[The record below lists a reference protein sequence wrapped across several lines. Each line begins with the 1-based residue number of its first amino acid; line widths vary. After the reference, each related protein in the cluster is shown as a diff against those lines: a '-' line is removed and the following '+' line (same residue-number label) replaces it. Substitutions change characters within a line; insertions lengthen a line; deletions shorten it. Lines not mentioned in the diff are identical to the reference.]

1 MFLIMATAKVVY
13 ASMTGNN
20 EEIADIVEEAL
31 ENLDVSVET
40 SEISQADPSDFEDTD
55 ICIVCSYTYGDDGDL
70 PDEAVDFYE
79 DLKEMDLTG
88 KVYGVCGSGDTFYDE
103 FCKVVDDFAG
113 VFEQTGAT
121 KGSDVV
127 KVDLA
132 PEAEDIEHLEKF
144 VAEIVAKQS
153 AL

>member
-1 MFLIMATAKVVY
+1 MATAKVVY

-103 FCKVVDDFAG
+103 FCKVVDDFAS

>member
-1 MFLIMATAKVVY
+1 MATAKVVY

-20 EEIADIVEEAL
+20 EEIAEIVEEAL
-31 ENLDVSVET
+31 ESLNVDVET
-40 SEISQADPSDFEDTD
+40 TEISQADPADFEDSD

-79 DLKEMDLTG
+79 DLKDIDLTG
-88 KVYGVCGSGDTFYDE
+88 KVYGVCGSGDTFYDD
-103 FCKVVDDFAG
+103 FCKVVDDFAA

-127 KVDLA
+127 KVDLSA
-132 PEAEDIEHLEKF
+132 EADDIEHLEKF
-144 VAEIVAKQS
+144 VSEIVAKQS

>member
-1 MFLIMATAKVVY
+1 MATAKVVY

-20 EEIADIVEEAL
+20 EEIAEIVEEAL
-31 ENLDVSVET
+31 ENANVSVET
-40 SEISQADPSDFEDTD
+40 TEISQADPADFEDAD

-79 DLKEMDLTG
+79 DLKEEDLAG

-103 FCKVVDDFAG
+103 FCKVVDDFAAI
-113 VFEQTGAT
+113 FEQTGAT
-121 KGSDVV
+121 KGADVV

-132 PEAEDIEHLEKF
+132 PEADDIANLEKF
-144 VAEIVAKQS
+144 VSEIVAKQQS
-153 AL
+153 L

>member
-1 MFLIMATAKVVY
+1 MATAKVVY

-55 ICIVCSYTYGDDGDL
+55 ICIVCGYTYGDDGDL

-132 PEAEDIEHLEKF
+132 PEVEDIEHLEKF

>member
-1 MFLIMATAKVVY
+1 MATAKVVY

-20 EEIADIVEEAL
+20 EEIAEIVEEAL
-31 ENLDVSVET
+31 ENLNIDVET
-40 SEISQADPSDFEDTD
+40 TEISQADPTAFEESD

-79 DLKEMDLTG
+79 DLKDINLTG
-88 KVYGVCGSGDTFYDE
+88 KVYGVCGSGDTFYDD
-103 FCKVVDDFAG
+103 FCKAVDDFAA

-121 KGSDVV
+121 KGSAVV
-127 KVDLA
+127 KVDLSA
-132 PEAEDIEHLEKF
+132 EAEDIKHLENF

>member
-1 MFLIMATAKVVY
+1 MATAKVVY

-20 EEIADIVEEAL
+20 EEIAEIVEEAL
-31 ENLDVSVET
+31 ESLNVDVET
-40 SEISQADPSDFEDTD
+40 TEISQADPADFEDSD

-79 DLKEMDLTG
+79 DLKDIDLTG
-88 KVYGVCGSGDTFYDE
+88 KVYGVCGSGDTFYDD
-103 FCKVVDDFAG
+103 FCKVVDDFAA

-127 KVDLA
+127 KVDLSA
-132 PEAEDIEHLEKF
+132 EAEDIEHLEKF
-144 VAEIVAKQS
+144 VSEIVAKQS

>member
-1 MFLIMATAKVVY
+1 MATAKVVY

-20 EEIADIVEEAL
+20 EEIAEIVEEAL
-31 ENLDVSVET
+31 ERLNVDVET
-40 SEISQADPSDFEDTD
+40 TEISQADPADFEDSD

-79 DLKEMDLTG
+79 DLKDIDLTG
-88 KVYGVCGSGDTFYDE
+88 KVYGVCGSGDTFYDD
-103 FCKVVDDFAG
+103 FCKVVDDFAA

-127 KVDLA
+127 KVDLSA
-132 PEAEDIEHLEKF
+132 EAEDIEHLEKF
-144 VAEIVAKQS
+144 VSEIVAKQS

>member
-1 MFLIMATAKVVY
+1 MATAKVVY

-88 KVYGVCGSGDTFYDE
+88 KFYGVCGSGDTFYDE

-144 VAEIVAKQS
+144 VAEIIAKQS

>member
-1 MFLIMATAKVVY
+1 MATAKVVY

-79 DLKEMDLTG
+79 DLKEMNLTG

>member
-1 MFLIMATAKVVY
+1 MATAKVVY

-20 EEIADIVEEAL
+20 EDIADIVEEAL

>member
-1 MFLIMATAKVVY
+1 MATAKVVY

-20 EEIADIVEEAL
+20 EEIAEIVEEAL
-31 ENLDVSVET
+31 ESLNVDVET
-40 SEISQADPSDFEDTD
+40 TEISQADPANFEDSD

-79 DLKEMDLTG
+79 DLKDIDLTG
-88 KVYGVCGSGDTFYDE
+88 KVYGVCGSGDTFYDD
-103 FCKVVDDFAG
+103 FCKVVDDFAA

-127 KVDLA
+127 KVDLSA
-132 PEAEDIEHLEKF
+132 EAEDIEHLEKF
-144 VAEIVAKQS
+144 VSEIVAKQS

>member
-1 MFLIMATAKVVY
+1 MATAKVVY

-20 EEIADIVEEAL
+20 EEIAEIVEEAL
-31 ENLDVSVET
+31 ESLNVDVET
-40 SEISQADPSDFEDTD
+40 TEISQADTADFEDSD
-55 ICIVCSYTYGDDGDL
+55 LCIVCSYTYGDDGDL

-79 DLKEMDLTG
+79 DLKDIDLTG
-88 KVYGVCGSGDTFYDE
+88 KVYGVCGSGDTFYDD
-103 FCKVVDDFAG
+103 FCKVVDDFAA

-127 KVDLA
+127 KVDLSA
-132 PEAEDIEHLEKF
+132 EAEDIEHLEKF
-144 VAEIVAKQS
+144 VSEIVAKQS

>member
-1 MFLIMATAKVVY
+1 MATAKVVY

-20 EEIADIVEEAL
+20 EEIAEIVEEAL
-31 ENLDVSVET
+31 ESLNIDVET
-40 SEISQADPSDFEDTD
+40 TEISQADPADFEDSD

-79 DLKEMDLTG
+79 DLKDIDLTG
-88 KVYGVCGSGDTFYDE
+88 KVYGVCGSGDTFYDD
-103 FCKVVDDFAG
+103 FCKVVDDFAA

-127 KVDLA
+127 KVDLSA
-132 PEAEDIEHLEKF
+132 EAEDIEHLEKF
-144 VAEIVAKQS
+144 VSEIVAKQS

>member
-1 MFLIMATAKVVY
+1 MATAKVVY

-20 EEIADIVEEAL
+20 EEIAEIVEEAL
-31 ENLDVSVET
+31 ESLNVDVKT
-40 SEISQADPSDFEDTD
+40 TEISQADPADFEDSD

-79 DLKEMDLTG
+79 DLKDIDLTG
-88 KVYGVCGSGDTFYDE
+88 KVYGVCGSGDTFYDD
-103 FCKVVDDFAG
+103 FCKVVDDFAA

-127 KVDLA
+127 KVDLSA
-132 PEAEDIEHLEKF
+132 EAEDIEHLEKF
-144 VAEIVAKQS
+144 VSEIVAKQS

>member
-1 MFLIMATAKVVY
+1 MATAKVVY

-31 ENLDVSVET
+31 ENLNVSVET

-79 DLKEMDLTG
+79 DLKEMNLTG

>member
-1 MFLIMATAKVVY
+1 MATAKVVY

-132 PEAEDIEHLEKF
+132 PEAEDIEHLENF

>member
-1 MFLIMATAKVVY
+1 MATAKVVY

-153 AL
+153 TL

>member
-1 MFLIMATAKVVY
+1 MATAKVVY

-55 ICIVCSYTYGDDGDL
+55 ICIVCSYTYGDDGDF

>member
-1 MFLIMATAKVVY
+1 MATAKVVY

-31 ENLDVSVET
+31 ENLNVSVET

-132 PEAEDIEHLEKF
+132 PEAEDIERLEKF

>member
-1 MFLIMATAKVVY
+1 MATAKVVY

-20 EEIADIVEEAL
+20 EEIAEIVDEAL
-31 ENLDVSVET
+31 ESLNVDVET
-40 SEISQADPSDFEDTD
+40 TEISQADPADFEDSD

-79 DLKEMDLTG
+79 DLKDIDLTG
-88 KVYGVCGSGDTFYDE
+88 KVYGVCGSGDTFYDD
-103 FCKVVDDFAG
+103 FCKVVDDFAA

-127 KVDLA
+127 KVDLSA
-132 PEAEDIEHLEKF
+132 EAEDIEHLEKF
-144 VAEIVAKQS
+144 VSEIVAKQS

>member
-1 MFLIMATAKVVY
+1 MATAKVVY

>member
-1 MFLIMATAKVVY
+1 MATAKVVY

-20 EEIADIVEEAL
+20 EEIAEIVEEAL
-31 ENLDVSVET
+31 ESLNVDVET
-40 SEISQADPSDFEDTD
+40 TEISQADPADFEDSD

-79 DLKEMDLTG
+79 DLKDIDLTG
-88 KVYGVCGSGDTFYDE
+88 KVYGVCGSGDTFYDD
-103 FCKVVDDFAG
+103 FCKVVDDFAA
-113 VFEQTGAT
+113 VFEKTGAT

-127 KVDLA
+127 KVDLSA
-132 PEAEDIEHLEKF
+132 EAEDIEHLEKF
-144 VAEIVAKQS
+144 VSEIVAKQS

>member
-1 MFLIMATAKVVY
+1 MATAKVVY

-20 EEIADIVEEAL
+20 EEIAEIVEEAL
-31 ENLDVSVET
+31 ESLNVDVET
-40 SEISQADPSDFEDTD
+40 TEISQADPADFEDSD
-55 ICIVCSYTYGDDGDL
+55 ICIICSYTYGDDGDL

-79 DLKEMDLTG
+79 DLKDIDLTG
-88 KVYGVCGSGDTFYDE
+88 KVYGVCGSGDTFYDD
-103 FCKVVDDFAG
+103 FCKVVDDFAA

-127 KVDLA
+127 KVDLSA
-132 PEAEDIEHLEKF
+132 EAEDIEHLEKF
-144 VAEIVAKQS
+144 VSEIVAKQS

>member
-1 MFLIMATAKVVY
+1 MATAKVVY

-79 DLKEMDLTG
+79 DLKEIDLTG

-113 VFEQTGAT
+113 IFEQTGAT

>member
-1 MFLIMATAKVVY
+1 MATAKVVY

-31 ENLDVSVET
+31 ENLNVSVEA